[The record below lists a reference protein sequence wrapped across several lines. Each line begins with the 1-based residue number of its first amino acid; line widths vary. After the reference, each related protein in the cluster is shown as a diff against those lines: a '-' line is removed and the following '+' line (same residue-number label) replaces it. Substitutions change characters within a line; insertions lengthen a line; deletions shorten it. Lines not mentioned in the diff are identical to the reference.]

1 MRSPIDPGNVAPV
14 LVRLTIML
22 DNLLHASLTPL
33 VLAGALALALLLAGL
48 GAVMIFR
55 HRRDPR
61 TAARRVQVMLRASGL
76 PHVRDVVIPDYV
88 GGYTQVDHLLLTPG
102 GIVLLEWQHF
112 DGIVHGTAHTLNW
125 SRFEGGR
132 RHDFDNPFRRLQTL
146 AETLAALVPGTPI
159 QLRLV
164 VSGPVRFPRGLPEG
178 VLTLAGLGDYLAAR
192 AGSIPADQLER
203 WHALLSRVACDPVAP
218 FGARPPAPAV
228 APGITTPA

>member
-1 MRSPIDPGNVAPV
+1 
-14 LVRLTIML
+14 ML
-22 DNLLHASLTPL
+22 DNLLHASPIPI
-33 VLAGALALALLLAGL
+33 VLAGALALTLLLAGL
-48 GAVMIFR
+48 GAVMVIR

-61 TAARRVQVMLRASGL
+61 TAARRVQAMLRASGL

-112 DGIVHGTAHTLNW
+112 SGMVHGTAHTLHW

-146 AETLAALVPGTPI
+146 ADTLGALAPGVPI

-178 VLTLAGLGDYLAAR
+178 VLTLAGLGEYLAAQ
-192 AGSIPADQLER
+192 AGSIPADLFDR
-203 WHALLSRVACDPVAP
+203 WSALLSRVACDPVAP

-228 APGITTPA
+228 APGTMTTA